1 MRLPDCRTDDYY
13 SVENLDEQDRAEL
26 NGFDWCAEEVVD
38 RFFDNDMF
46 DLADPETYLG
56 HVLCEEVPE
65 LMRERYRM
73 NHAFGDRQPEER
85 EVITY
90 ADLIRM
96 KLLEWIES
104 DRNEMIV
111 SMIEAK
117 ESDDDE

>member
-1 MRLPDCRTDDYY
+1 MRMPDCRTDDYY

-38 RFFDNDMF
+38 NFFNNDMF

-73 NHAFGDRQPEER
+73 
-85 EVITY
+85 
-90 ADLIRM
+90 DLTP
-96 KLLEWIES
+96 LVAES
-104 DRNEMIV
+104 RKSARLSPMRI
-111 SMIEAK
+111 
-117 ESDDDE
+117 